1 MSPDLRNKV
10 RQRAANRC
18 EYCHLAQEHDRF
30 HPFHVEHIIARQHGG
45 TDDFANLALACH
57 QCNLRKGTNLTG
69 LDRNTGELLRLFNP
83 RMDVWEEHFVA
94 EGARIA
100 GRSPMGRITLS
111 LLQMNSRERI
121 DLRRLILQCGET

>member
-18 EYCHLAQEHDRF
+18 EYCHLGQEHDRF

-45 TDDFANLALACH
+45 SDDFGNLALACH

-69 LDRNTGELLRLFNP
+69 LDHNTGELMRLFNP
-83 RMDVWEEHFVA
+83 RTDVWEEHFVA

-100 GRSPMGRITLS
+100 SRSPMGRITLS